1 MNDPKMTRHKT
12 LRNLDEHLP
21 ITMFQL
27 KEALNLEFKE
37 NVVEENKSIKLTE
50 FAPVFSKED
59 SHLELA
65 AKDDAIGR
73 KNLRILRRKTKKR
86 KENTQQSD
94 KTQRKAS
101 FLTFVNT
108 SLGPLK
114 QEKDLSRAEVSILD
128 ERRILQRLINKQL
141 DESRLL
147 KRTTGDQARIAK
159 LDEEIEKNI
168 KRTRELR
175 QRLYELDN
183 NSSGAKLDKEKVA
196 HHQIWYYN
204 IIKNWNMN

>member
-12 LRNLDEHLP
+12 LRNLDENFP

-37 NVVEENKSIKLTE
+37 NSVEANKSIKLTK
-50 FAPVFSKED
+50 FSPVFSKED

-65 AKDDAIGR
+65 KDGTIVR
-73 KNLRILRRKTKKR
+73 KNLSILRRHTKKR
-86 KENTQQSD
+86 KENTQQSN
-94 KTQRKAS
+94 KTPRKAS

-108 SLGPLK
+108 SPLGPLK

-128 ERRILQRLINKQL
+128 ERRIMQQLINKQL
-141 DESRLL
+141 DESKLL
-147 KRTTGDQARIAK
+147 KKTMGDQAEIAK

-168 KRTRELR
+168 KQTRELR
-175 QRLYELDN
+175 QRLYELGN
-183 NSSGAKLDKEKVA
+183 NSSATKFDQEKMV
-196 HHQIWYYN
+196 HRQIWYYN
-204 IIKNWNMN
+204 